1 MIKLLK
7 QKLIELSGRFPL
19 LTIRIKLDPFIPSPE
34 ITEKKCLLH
43 MSCLDNMS
51 VKLCRY
57 NTNSGA

>member
-34 ITEKKCLLH
+34 ITE
-43 MSCLDNMS
+43 
-51 VKLCRY
+51 
-57 NTNSGA
+57 NTTYELFRQYVRKTL